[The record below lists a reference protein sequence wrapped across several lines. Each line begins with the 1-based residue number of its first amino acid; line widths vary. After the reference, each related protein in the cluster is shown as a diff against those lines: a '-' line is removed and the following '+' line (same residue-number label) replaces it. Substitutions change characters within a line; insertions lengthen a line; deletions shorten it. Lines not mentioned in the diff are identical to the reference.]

1 MPEPFDAYYKWLGIR
16 PEEQPPNHYR
26 LLGVAPFESDPDV
39 LANAADQRMAHL
51 RNFQS
56 GPHRDICAEL
66 LNHVAAARVCLL
78 NPRNKQAYDVHLRES
93 LTAQTPKPPPVPD
106 SGPKVPPV
114 MSTMP
119 RVGETKLVSDRR
131 FARGRR
137 DWVIRTVSAVGAV
150 VIFLA
155 ATLAW
160 MYWNRNNSV
169 LPPDNSDA
177 SLAQLPP
184 EEPPT
189 PALSGPSATSPS
201 DERQSL
207 PDAPAKPS
215 DAIGPISEKSSHE
228 PGPQLFGPSEL
239 ESKPASEMASD
250 PPPEPELEPSSAPAP
265 NATPTHES
273 TANQEL
279 DPAAESSGQPNPVIV
294 LTPPDTRAPVPT
306 DAALAAAYDAV
317 REVYDADYKAARNR
331 EQKRELADRLLQK
344 AEQTR
349 NDLPVMMTLLK
360 LVMQVAEQA
369 DDCARQLQAIEILA
383 ATFQVDGLQ
392 MKAEA
397 LRKYSAKADS
407 SIERDW
413 VVQQATRLI
422 DRALVVDRFD
432 MAAEF
437 ARLSSDSTGTATEMA
452 GGPVHDRA
460 AEIDEARQSF
470 EGAQLA
476 VATLA
481 TNGSDEEASL
491 ALGKYLCLVKGDW
504 ERGLSWLAKGSDPVL
519 KELAAQ
525 EQVGANSPETQV
537 RLGDSWWDLSEKA
550 AGTVKKQLRERAAF
564 RYRQALPTLTGLPRD
579 RAAKRLA
586 AMATE
591 MRLSLASPKAINQF
605 FLAPGPG
612 KLWKTTRGALHIR
625 GDMTYTIFN
634 TYFKSISSVT
644 IVGGIVVPDRHNFRF
659 SVGPVNAIL
668 NWEQGD
674 QNHFRYGE
682 NSPRP
687 KITQPSALVPGRA
700 HTIEV
705 RQDGDNVSV
714 LVDGKQHFATPGS
727 LEGTVTIYAAS
738 SEIMV
743 RELIIVG
750 EPDLLRNVTGPSHK
764 NLN

>member
-1 MPEPFDAYYKWLGIR
+1 M
-16 PEEQPPNHYR
+16 
-26 LLGVAPFESDPDV
+26 
-39 LANAADQRMAHL
+39 
-51 RNFQS
+51 
-56 GPHRDICAEL
+56 
-66 LNHVAAARVCLL
+66 AAARVCLL
-78 NPRNKQAYDVHLRES
+78 DPRKKQDYDVYLRES
-93 LTAQTPKPPPVPD
+93 ITAQTPEPPPVPA
-106 SGPKVPPV
+106 SCPEEPPI

-119 RVGETKLVSDRR
+119 RVGEARPASDRR
-131 FARGRR
+131 FESGRR
-137 DWVIRTVSAVGAV
+137 DWVMRTVSIGVSV
-150 VIFLA
+150 LVFFA

-160 MYWNRNNSV
+160 MYWNRNNPV
-169 LPPDNSDA
+169 VPPDISDA
-177 SLAQLPP
+177 SLAPLQP

-189 PALSGPSATSPS
+189 SALSGPSVTSPS

-207 PDAPAKPS
+207 PDAPADPP
-215 DAIGPISEKSSHE
+215 DPTGRIIEKSSHE
-228 PGPQLFGPSEL
+228 PGPQPFGPSEL
-239 ESKPASEMASD
+239 ASKPASEMASE
-250 PPPEPELEPSSAPAP
+250 PPPEPESEPSSAPAP
-265 NATPTHES
+265 NATPTLEP

-279 DPAAESSGQPNPVIV
+279 DQAAESSGQPNPVIV
-294 LTPPDTRAPVPT
+294 LTPPDTRAPVPA
-306 DAALAAAYDAV
+306 DAALAAAFDAV

-349 NDLPVMMTLLK
+349 NDLPGMMTLLK
-360 LVMQVAEQA
+360 LVVQMAEQA
-369 DDCARQLQAIEILA
+369 DDCARQLQAIEVLA

-392 MKAEA
+392 MQAEA
-397 LRKYSAKADS
+397 LRKYAPKADS

-413 VVQQATRLI
+413 IVQQATRMI
-422 DRALVVDRFD
+422 DRALVLDRFD

-437 ARLSSDSTGTATEMA
+437 ARLSSDATGTANDEA
-452 GGPVHDRA
+452 VGPVHDRA
-460 AEIDEARQSF
+460 AEIDAARQSF

-476 VATLA
+476 IATLA

-491 ALGKYLCLVKGDW
+491 TLGKYLCLVKGDW
-504 ERGLSWLAKGSDPVL
+504 ERGLSWLAKGSDPAL

-525 EQVGANSPETQV
+525 EQAGATSPETQV
-537 RLGDSWWDLSEKA
+537 RLGDSWWDLGEKET
-550 AGTVKKQLRERAAF
+550 GTVQKQLRERAAF
-564 RYRQALPTLTGLPRD
+564 RYRQALPSLTGLARD

-586 AMATE
+586 AVATE

-605 FLAPGPG
+605 VLAPGPG
-612 KLWKTTRGALHIR
+612 KLWKSTRGALHIR

-714 LVDGKQHFATPGS
+714 LVDGKQHFTTQGS